1 MDAQDWKG
9 CVLVTSDPEIIHGE
23 PVFAGTRM
31 PVESAIENYYAFRE
45 LEGMS
50 DEEAVNAT
58 LRSFP
63 TIPGP
68 DGLRTVL
75 AYEVAHEQQLAG

>member
-1 MDAQDWKG
+1 MEAHDWKG
-9 CVLVTSDPEIIHGE
+9 CSLVTSDPEILHGE

-45 LEGMS
+45 LECMS

-58 LRSFP
+58 LESFP
-63 TIPGP
+63 TIPGRE
-68 DGLRTVL
+68 GLRTVL
-75 AYEVAHEQQLAG
+75 AYETAHEHQLAP